1 MAIVKRFAEKNEVL
15 GFWTLK
21 LISLLVDND
30 VISNEKVLNGCLSLK
45 NDASTIIPYQLIDN
59 FYKKIRKKLRYK
71 KLTLFLV

>member
-1 MAIVKRFAEKNEVL
+1 MVH
-15 GFWTLK
+15 
-21 LISLLVDND
+21 ND

-45 NDASTIIPYQLIDN
+45 NNASTIIPYQLIDN